1 MFHVLSHNRYVG
13 KNIIFDQCI
22 FSLSLISRFLIF
34 SLSQLYRFKS
44 NKPKNT
50 HYCVTASPN
59 LGYKCLKNGW
69 IFFFALMLS
78 LSIVA
83 QTMSPDIPP
92 HLTNNL
98 RDLDLTDHSIGNRS
112 LTHSPDQ
119 IKLSGG
125 SSQILGVSNGWVWGG
140 LLVWLKLIYSF
151 STHIT
156 NYF

>member
-22 FSLSLISRFLIF
+22 FSLFLISHFLIF

-59 LGYKCLKNGW
+59 LGYKCLTNGW
-69 IFFFALMLS
+69 ILFCFDA
-78 LSIVA
+78 IIINC
-83 QTMSPDIPP
+83 SPDHVTWHSAPP
-92 HLTNNL
+92 NQHL
-98 RDLDLTDHSIGNRS
+98 RDLDLTNHSIGSKS
-112 LTHSPDQ
+112 LIHSLDQ

-125 SSQILGVSNGWVWGG
+125 SSPILGVSNGWVWGG

>member
-22 FSLSLISRFLIF
+22 FSLFLISHFLIF

-69 IFFFALMLS
+69 ILFCFDA
-78 LSIVA
+78 IIINC
-83 QTMSPDIPP
+83 SPDHVTWHSAPPNQQPKRPGFDKPFNWQQIPNP
-92 HLTNNL
+92 FTRSDQVKRWFIPNTRGIKWVGLGRAVGLVKTHL
-98 RDLDLTDHSIGNRS
+98 
-112 LTHSPDQ
+112 
-119 IKLSGG
+119 
-125 SSQILGVSNGWVWGG
+125 
-140 LLVWLKLIYSF
+140 LI
-151 STHIT
+151 
-156 NYF
+156 